1 MAWRPYPLHDPPQL
15 SRLIVGG
22 LPKLGA
28 QLVMLHRVGTYQ
40 DELWLAGGLGVDGI
54 ELRPGLTDEDQFAT
68 SSHTIQSISPV
79 GSWTVSAMLR
89 LVNAMRVLLGKGIAD
104 GPSSVRRI
112 GANV

>member
-68 SSHTIQSISPV
+68 DFNIKVRHRNTCHRHPT
-79 GSWTVSAMLR
+79 G
-89 LVNAMRVLLGKGIAD
+89 N
-104 GPSSVRRI
+104 SVRPR
-112 GANV
+112 AALLRSR